1 MKPRSYGE
9 SYNKKQ
15 ILKSNLKQRLT
26 RSNIRSK
33 EKSPDLS
40 QTQIMQQKGANKT
53 GANKSL
59 SQSPDKRVTKLDK
72 IRAKLK
78 PINSIVKVSA
88 ISIASRDEPTSATP
102 QVSQVSKP
110 VLTFADLYNLS
121 SKEYSIDLCKELE
134 IKERPLSQISEVHPL
149 TKGFVYNKDGILNM
163 PNLNLNSVKNTLINN
178 TVHKFDSLKNL
189 SRFSS
194 LKDVSQEERKLLAEI
209 QSLTLSQN
217 KKMNKILIQ
226 SDQSG
231 MSHQSSF
238 SQAFSDM
245 KKFTPIKPQRA
256 PQLTRPSA
264 PLKERKISKENQA
277 RNITIPLKHA
287 D

>member
-40 QTQIMQQKGANKT
+40 QTQILHQKGVQKSEAK
-53 GANKSL
+53 KSL
-59 SQSPDKRVTKLDK
+59 SQSPGKRVTKLDK

-88 ISIASRDEPTSATP
+88 ISISSKEETSSATP
-102 QVSQVSKP
+102 QLNQVSKP
-110 VLTFADLYNLS
+110 VLTFADLYNMP
-121 SKEYSIDLCKELE
+121 SKDYSVDLCKELE

-149 TKGFVYNKDGILNM
+149 TKGFVYNKDGFLNM
-163 PNLNLNSVKNTLINN
+163 PNMKLTSVKNTLINN
-178 TVHKFDSLKNL
+178 TVHKFDSLNNL

-194 LKDVSQEERKLLAEI
+194 LKDVSQEERKLLVEI
-209 QSLTLSQN
+209 QSLTISQN
-217 KKMNKILIQ
+217 QKMNKILIQ

-238 SQAFSDM
+238 SQAFTDI
-245 KKFTPIKPQRA
+245 KQFTPIKPQRTSVLA
-256 PQLTRPSA
+256 RPTA
-264 PLKERKISKENQA
+264 PLKERKISKENQS
-277 RNITIPLKHA
+277 RNISIPSKSK
-287 D
+287 

>member
-15 ILKSNLKQRLT
+15 ILKSHLKQRLT

-40 QTQIMQQKGANKT
+40 ETEIIQQKGANKPE
-53 GANKSL
+53 ANKSL
-59 SQSPDKRVTKLDK
+59 SRSPDKLVTKLDK

-88 ISIASRDEPTSATP
+88 ISIASGEETASATP
-102 QVSQVSKP
+102 QLSQVSKP
-110 VLTFADLYNLS
+110 VLTFADLYNMS
-121 SKEYSIDLCKELE
+121 SKEYSTDLCKELE

-149 TKGFVYNKDGILNM
+149 TKGFVYNKDSILNM
-163 PNLNLNSVKNTLINN
+163 PNLKLTSVKNTLINN
-178 TVHKFDSLKNL
+178 TAHKFDSMNNL

-217 KKMNKILIQ
+217 QKMNKILIQ

-238 SQAFSDM
+238 SQAFSDL
-245 KKFTPIKPQRA
+245 KKFTPMKPQRA
-256 PQLTRPSA
+256 LGLARPSA
-264 PLKERKISKENQA
+264 PLKERKISKENQT
-277 RNITIPLKHA
+277 RSIPIPSKA
-287 D
+287 K